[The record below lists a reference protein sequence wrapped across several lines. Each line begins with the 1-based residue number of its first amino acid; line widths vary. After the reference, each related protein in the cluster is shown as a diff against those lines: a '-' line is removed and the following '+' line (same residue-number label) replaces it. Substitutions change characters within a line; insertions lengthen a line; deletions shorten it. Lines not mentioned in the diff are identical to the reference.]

1 MSSDVSDDDKNEYT
15 EEPKLSKRD
24 IFKKIADMGGFLK
37 EHGDLETQETGF
49 PYLRGVFGINC

>member
-37 EHGDLETQETGF
+37 EHGDLETQ
-49 PYLRGVFGINC
+49 